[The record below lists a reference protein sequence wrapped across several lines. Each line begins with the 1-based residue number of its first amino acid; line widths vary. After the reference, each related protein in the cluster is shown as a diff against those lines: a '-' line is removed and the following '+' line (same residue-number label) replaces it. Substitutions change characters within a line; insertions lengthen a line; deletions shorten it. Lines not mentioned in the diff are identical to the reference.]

1 MIWYK
6 AFYGTWAITPPGV
19 VSLEFGKYCYGTFDR
34 REAFAK
40 AKEVANKTG
49 ETVTVMWDIPRA
61 GRGLEGHSEKVFPD
75 KI

>member
-6 AFYGTWAITPPGV
+6 AFYGTWAKFPGV
-19 VSLEFGKYCYGTFDR
+19 VTIEFGKYCYGTFDR

-40 AKEVANKTG
+40 AKEVANETG